1 MLAGFAEMGAMARGE
16 VDGGERIYRAM
27 QEGGQVCS
35 PWELRRSGVGNPA
48 AAAALLDAQRRRIQ
62 THYTKDGVACA
73 AGTVGAIKHDSGG
86 AAAKGAL
93 RPNRLKGIQKT
104 ARGTLYALFV
114 PPRAPPATYKRRPA
128 PLAPSLPAPPR
139 PSHAGAVCT
148 VVCKSGNVCT
158 CTSKSGC
165 TCALN
170 HDGPH
175 VSGTAK
181 GGA

>member
-1 MLAGFAEMGAMARGE
+1 MGCKCCFNTPHIKYTSPLSQPWELAAVATKIGGAVGETAASVASRMLAGFAEMGAMARGE

-62 THYTKDGVACA
+62 THYTKDGVPCA

-93 RPNRLKGIQKT
+93 RP
-104 ARGTLYALFV
+104 
-114 PPRAPPATYKRRPA
+114 PPP
-128 PLAPSLPAPPR
+128 PAPPPAPPPPPA
-139 PSHAGAVCT
+139 PSPPPRRLLART
-148 VVCKSGNVCT
+148 KRIQ
-158 CTSKSGC
+158 
-165 TCALN
+165 
-170 HDGPH
+170 
-175 VSGTAK
+175 
-181 GGA
+181 